1 MNIPSTY
8 VSNLV
13 LPTRMRQIKG
23 ARPMRTDVEGEYQNW
38 RECLHLQK
46 ICASTEKTCHP
57 KGQAMRSTEP
67 GASNLLSLSGI
78 RHRESRSIRL
88 NWKASDVRSG
98 RDTRTRSP
106 HDEVKI
112 QENLSHPNPYPW
124 EIPFQFFVLVYISGC
139 SRNGQASR
147 KCQVRTYGLDKDS
160 FAFQTPRVVGCPSHV
175 RLYLSFSSGRRLL
188 GHCSNNDLE

>member
-8 VSNLV
+8 VSKPV
-13 LPTRMRQIKG
+13 LPTRMEQIKR
-23 ARPMRTDVEGEYQNW
+23 ARPMRTDGEGEYQNW

-46 ICASTEKTCHP
+46 MCASPEKTCHP
-57 KGQAMRSTEP
+57 KEQAMRSTEP

-78 RHRESRSIRL
+78 RRRESRSIRL

-106 HDEVKI
+106 HNEVKI
-112 QENLSHPNPYPW
+112 QEILSHPNPYPW
-124 EIPFQFFVLVYISGC
+124 EIPFQFFVLVFISGC

-147 KCQVRTYGLDKDS
+147 KCQVRTYILDEDS
-160 FAFQTPRVVGCPSHV
+160 FAC
-175 RLYLSFSSGRRLL
+175 
-188 GHCSNNDLE
+188 